1 MKKPSHEANLVAS
14 RERAKILR
22 YLRKRQRDEPT
33 TLIGEIVAWINGM
46 PKRARCAGRK

>member
-1 MKKPSHEANLVAS
+1 MKAVV
-14 RERAKILR
+14 ERASILR

-46 PKRARCAGRK
+46 PKRAKGGKAK